1 MPQVLREPHRVNIS
15 TIYQG
20 WKLAIGPVLSGRPR
34 IAWKMCFAC
43 WTPVSGS
50 YAEVR
55 SARSGLLRVC
65 AYAPGASGGLDISGL
80 RMLLIADLLARTAE
94 LRDWQVLTVLAFAG
108 PPSGQVTAFEQAADA
123 LGIHPPVARASSDDA
138 PAALGGPIDVHLV
151 SDGASPEGG
160 QNGLV
165 TRVGAAHMGSA
176 VSHDEAAKDLLARSR
191 PNPLGIRLA
200 LMSVA
205 YDQPADLT
213 EDLLASAGETV
224 AHWRRQLAEWA
235 ELPSR
240 PMPTRIAETAQA
252 AFDDLDTRRALTLL
266 RDLALDACVP
276 TGAKFETFLYA
287 DRILGLELAREIGQP
302 RD

>member
-1 MPQVLREPHRVNIS
+1 MLREPHRVNIFR
-15 TIYQG
+15 IYQG
-20 WKLAIGPVLSGRPR
+20 RKPDPGLCVRALAHSLEDVLRLLDAR
-34 IAWKMCFAC
+34 
-43 WTPVSGS
+43 VGS

-55 SARSGLLRVC
+55 SARPGLLRVC
-65 AYAPGASGGLDISGL
+65 AYAPGASGGLDITGL

-94 LRDWQVLTVLAFAG
+94 LRNWQVLTVLAFAG
-108 PPSGQVTAFEQAADA
+108 QPSGQVTAFEQAADA

-138 PAALGGPIDVHLV
+138 QAALGGPIDVHLV
-151 SDGASPEGG
+151 SDGASPQGG

-165 TRVGAAHMGSA
+165 TPVGPAHLGSA
-176 VSHDEAAKDLLARSR
+176 VSHAEAAGDLLARSR
-191 PNPLGIRLA
+191 SDPLAIRLA

-205 YDQPADLT
+205 YHQPADLT
-213 EDLLASAGETV
+213 EDLLAGAGEIIT
-224 AHWRRQLAEWA
+224 HWRRQLAEWA

-240 PMPTRIAETAQA
+240 SIPAHIAETAQA

-266 RDLALDACVP
+266 RDLSLDASVP
-276 TGAKFETFLYA
+276 TGAKFETFLYV

>member
-1 MPQVLREPHRVNIS
+1 
-15 TIYQG
+15 
-20 WKLAIGPVLSGRPR
+20 
-34 IAWKMCFAC
+34 MCFAC

-200 LMSVA
+200 L
-205 YDQPADLT
+205 
-213 EDLLASAGETV
+213 
-224 AHWRRQLAEWA
+224 
-235 ELPSR
+235 PSR
-240 PMPTRIAETAQA
+240 PMPARIAETAQA